1 MNQIQEN
8 LVELTRAAAKN
19 SAESGS
25 GLAAFSGSQF
35 AMKNGTEITLR
46 LIRPDDESL
55 MTKFHQTLSDHSVY
69 MRYFCSLSLRSRV
82 SHERL
87 VKVCHVDRDREMAI
101 VADHKDKA
109 TGEHQILGVG
119 RLIKLRE
126 QHEAEV
132 AILVADQHQK
142 QGLGTEL
149 LRRAVQIAR
158 KEKLSKVSAK
168 MLRDNFA
175 VQSIFK
181 KLGFRLRLLA
191 DPSTISAV
199 LDL

>member
-8 LVELTRAAAKN
+8 LVELTRAAAEN

-35 AMKNGTEITLR
+35 AMKNGIEITLR

-55 MTKFHQTLSDHSVY
+55 MTKFHQTLSDRSVY
-69 MRYFCSLSLRSRV
+69 MRYFWSLSLRSRV

-87 VKVCHVDRDREMAI
+87 VKVCHVDLDREMAI

-109 TGEHQILGVG
+109 TGQHEILGVG
-119 RLIKLRE
+119 RLIKLRA
-126 QHEAEV
+126 HEAEV

-158 KEKLSKVSAK
+158 KERLSKVSAK

>member
-8 LVELTRAAAKN
+8 LVELTRAAAEN

-35 AMKNGTEITLR
+35 AMKNGIEITLR

-109 TGEHQILGVG
+109 TGQHEILGVG
-119 RLIKLRE
+119 RLIKLRA
-126 QHEAEV
+126 HEAEV

-158 KEKLSKVSAK
+158 KERLSKVSAK